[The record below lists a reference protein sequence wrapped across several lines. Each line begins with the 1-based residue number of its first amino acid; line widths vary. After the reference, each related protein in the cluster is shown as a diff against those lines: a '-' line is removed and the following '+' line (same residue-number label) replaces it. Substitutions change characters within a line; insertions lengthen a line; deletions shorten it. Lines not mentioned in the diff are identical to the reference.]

1 MARVSIEDCLK
12 YVENRFAL
20 VAIASDRARK
30 LMGGASPLLK
40 VKNKEIVTALRE
52 IAEDL
57 VVGSDVKEVND
68 SEEKFETKEVS
79 NEVTEELSETG
90 YSVEES
96 QDQDSAEQDDSDE
109 ESSDDKGSEE

>member
-68 SEEKFETKEVS
+68 SEEKF
-79 NEVTEELSETG
+79 
-90 YSVEES
+90 
-96 QDQDSAEQDDSDE
+96 
-109 ESSDDKGSEE
+109 

>member
-52 IAEDL
+52 IADDL
-57 VVGSDVKEVND
+57 VVGSDVKEVKD
-68 SEEKFETKEVS
+68 EVQAGES
-79 NEVTEELSETG
+79 NVESVSSDVVEELNETG
-90 YSVEES
+90 YSVSEDEKQEET
-96 QDQDSAEQDDSDE
+96 QTEDQNDV
-109 ESSDDKGSEE
+109 GSEEE

>member
-52 IAEDL
+52 IADDL
-57 VVGSDVKEVND
+57 VVGSDVKEIKD
-68 SEEKFETKEVS
+68 EVQEAES
-79 NEVTEELSETG
+79 SLSSVSSDVVEELNETG
-90 YSVEES
+90 YSVSEEEKQEETQS
-96 QDQDSAEQDDSDE
+96 EDE
-109 ESSDDKGSEE
+109 TDLGSEEE